1 MGRVTT
7 VVILA
12 MLMTFWVI
20 FLKNRPYIVYIMSKD
35 FDYHIT
41 SILEVCIDHYEVPS
55 SSSLSYSHYNATINS
70 KALTPPPFSLRNPQ
84 ALDHHPS

>member
-20 FLKNRPYIVYIMSKD
+20 FLKNRPYRVYIMSKD

-41 SILEVCIDHYEVPS
+41 SILEVCIDHYEE
-55 SSSLSYSHYNATINS
+55 YHHHHHYHILIIMQQS
-70 KALTPPPFSLRNPQ
+70 IQKL
-84 ALDHHPS
+84 